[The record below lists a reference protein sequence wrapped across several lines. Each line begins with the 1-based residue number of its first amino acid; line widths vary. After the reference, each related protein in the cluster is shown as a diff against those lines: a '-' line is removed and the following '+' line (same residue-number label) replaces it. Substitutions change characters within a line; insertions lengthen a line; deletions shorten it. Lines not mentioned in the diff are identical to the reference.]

1 MKKIVAV
8 STLSVLC
15 AFANAASAN
24 EGVYV
29 SGKLGTSV
37 VHVSGAKSK
46 LVEEGEVM
54 ASAKSSSQNKGV
66 FAGGIAVG
74 YDFNAQHQLPVRVEL
89 DATFRGNGSS
99 NGHAVI
105 EDFSDNA
112 RLKNRVKAD
121 TYMLNG
127 YYDFHNSS
135 AITPYIS
142 AGMGLAH
149 VKLKHKAVDADG
161 EGRVSGSSNNFAWG
175 VGVGAQYAVTE
186 NIAIDAGYKY
196 IHAGKVSA
204 SYYNPELDL
213 AYKAKAKASVND
225 FVVGVTYSF

>member
-15 AFANAASAN
+15 AFASSASAK

-29 SGKLGTSV
+29 SGKVGTSV
-37 VHVSGAKSK
+37 VHVNGAKSK
-46 LVEEGEVM
+46 LIEEGEVI
-54 ASAKSSSQNKGV
+54 ANPKVSSNNKGV
-66 FAGGIAVG
+66 LAGGIAVG
-74 YDFNAQHQLPVRVEL
+74 YDFNAQHKLPVRVEL

-99 NGHAVI
+99 NGHTVI
-105 EDFSDNA
+105 EDFSDDA

-127 YYDFHNSS
+127 YYDFHNTS
-135 AITPYIS
+135 AFTPYIS
-142 AGMGLAH
+142 AGMGLGH
-149 VKLKHKAVDADG
+149 VKLKHKAVDADS
-161 EGRVSGSSNNFAWG
+161 EGRISGSSNNFAWG
-175 VGVGAQYAVTE
+175 VGVGAKYAVTE
-186 NIAIDAGYKY
+186 NVAIDAGYKY

-204 SYYNPELDL
+204 SYYNPEMDL

-225 FVVGVTYSF
+225 FMVGVTYSF